1 MVQRTKT
8 IPVRG
13 SGFDVILTKL
23 SELVQTK
30 PNSDFDVTFS
40 NEEISEIASSDL
52 SPPKI
57 MLVLKSV
64 SLHTW
69 YNVQRQHDDDGLRRC
84 YGRQEK
90 HSLMNLDSIVDVRKS
105 IPKGPGKSSI
115 VTKESR
121 HSISTRHL
129 LLSESTTGSIL
140 WIRWKRS
147 YRKDVVSSRSRP

>member
-64 SLHTW
+64 SLHT
-69 YNVQRQHDDDGLRRC
+69 
-84 YGRQEK
+84 
-90 HSLMNLDSIVDVRKS
+90 
-105 IPKGPGKSSI
+105 
-115 VTKESR
+115 
-121 HSISTRHL
+121 
-129 LLSESTTGSIL
+129 
-140 WIRWKRS
+140 
-147 YRKDVVSSRSRP
+147 